1 MNNNTLINKITE
13 ALPQLQCKK
22 CEYQDCKSYASSII
36 EKKEKTNKC
45 DPGGVE
51 TENQIIKILSKKT
64 YEPIRQ
70 TKKHTIADIVR
81 NECIGC
87 TICIKVCPVD
97 AIVGAKH
104 MIHRVLV
111 DQCNGCELCIEECPV
126 DCMSMVDSNRQR
138 NWSWPSAESDQS
150 KEQYYNKIERLARI
164 KKEKEINRQKVLDE
178 RDMEEYIQ
186 YALDTES
193 KKFEHIKKYE

>member
-1 MNNNTLINKITE
+1 MNNNNLINKITE
-13 ALPQLQCKK
+13 VLPQLQCKK

-36 EKKEKTNKC
+36 EKKEKTSKC

-51 TENQIIKILSKKT
+51 TEKQIKKILFKEI

-70 TKKHTIADIVR
+70 TKKHAIADIVR

-87 TICIKVCPVD
+87 TICIRVCPVD

-104 MIHRVLV
+104 MIHRVLE
-111 DQCNGCELCIEECPV
+111 DQCNGCELCIDECPV
-126 DCMSMVDSNRQR
+126 DCMSMVDSVRQK
-138 NWSWPSAESDQS
+138 NWSWPSAESNQS
-150 KEQYYNKIERLARI
+150 KEQYYNKIDRLARI
-164 KKEKEINRQKVLDE
+164 KKEKQINREKVLQE
-178 RDMEEYIQ
+178 REIEDYIK

-193 KKFEHIKKYE
+193 RKFEHIKKYE

>member
-1 MNNNTLINKITE
+1 MNNDHLINKITE

-36 EKKEKTNKC
+36 EKKEKTSKC

-51 TENQIIKILSKKT
+51 TEKQIKKILFKEI

-70 TKKHTIADIVR
+70 TKKHAIADIVR

-87 TICIKVCPVD
+87 TICIRVCPVD

-104 MIHRVLV
+104 MIHRVLE
-111 DQCNGCELCIEECPV
+111 DQCNGCELCIDECPV
-126 DCMSMVDSNRQR
+126 DCMSMVDSVRQK
-138 NWSWPSAESDQS
+138 NWSWPSAESNQS

-164 KKEKEINRQKVLDE
+164 KKEKQINREKVLQE
-178 RDMEEYIQ
+178 REMEDYIK

-193 KKFEHIKKYE
+193 RKFEHIKKYE

>member
-1 MNNNTLINKITE
+1 MNNNHLINKITE

-36 EKKEKTNKC
+36 EKKEKTSKC

-51 TENQIIKILSKKT
+51 TEKQIKKILSIEL

-70 TKKHTIADIVR
+70 TKKHAIADIVR

-87 TICIKVCPVD
+87 TICIRVCPVD

-104 MIHRVLV
+104 MIHRVLE
-111 DQCNGCELCIEECPV
+111 DQCNGCELCIDECPV
-126 DCMSMVDSNRQR
+126 DCMSMVDSVRQK
-138 NWSWPSAESDQS
+138 NWSWPSAESNQS
-150 KEQYYNKIERLARI
+150 KEQYYNKIDRLARI
-164 KKEKEINRQKVLDE
+164 KKEKQINREKVLQE
-178 RDMEEYIQ
+178 REMEDYIK

-193 KKFEHIKKYE
+193 RKFEHIKKYE